1 MHNENKIIVSYYSVG
16 KLGEKS
22 WNFEFTI
29 EITKDHSLEMAVA
42 KNLLLMDAF
51 VFAFIIAFEAFWMWP
66 MV

>member
-29 EITKDHSLEMAVA
+29 EITASPLEMAVA
-42 KNLLLMDAF
+42 RNLLLMDAF